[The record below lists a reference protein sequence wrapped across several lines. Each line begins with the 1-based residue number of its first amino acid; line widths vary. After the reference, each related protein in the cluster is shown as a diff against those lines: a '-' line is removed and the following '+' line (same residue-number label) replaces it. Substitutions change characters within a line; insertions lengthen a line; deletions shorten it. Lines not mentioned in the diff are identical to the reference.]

1 MIKKQT
7 TKEIKYLRTYN
18 GLEFCGEEFNKLCK
32 ENGITRHR
40 IVRYTP
46 QQNGVVERL
55 NWTIIDRVRCLLS
68 DAILDE
74 KFWAEVA
81 TYTMHTLNKCPH
93 TSLDFL
99 TLEEK

>member
-1 MIKKQT
+1 MLSLTDDFSTKSWLYFFKKLRIKYLKKIREWKLMIKKQT

-55 NWTIIDRVRCLLS
+55 N
-68 DAILDE
+68 
-74 KFWAEVA
+74 
-81 TYTMHTLNKCPH
+81 
-93 TSLDFL
+93 
-99 TLEEK
+99 